1 MPSDLTTCLRF
12 FCPFAIRRL
21 SQVGAGPMSGKE
33 VHMIHIEDRH
43 VYRGPGIYV
52 GREMPA
58 LGLKGS
64 VLGNRCEG
72 RTREER
78 VANFRSWLWEKM
90 QLRGEEYRELRRIAD
105 LTLHSDVILIC
116 WCFPKLCHAMVIRSA
131 VEFLLS
137 PEGQL
142 WEQQAASGE
151 L

>member
-1 MPSDLTTCLRF
+1 MT
-12 FCPFAIRRL
+12 
-21 SQVGAGPMSGKE
+21 GKE

-105 LTLHSDVILIC
+105 LCRRKIKSFTAKAVSSLFSY
-116 WCFPKLCHAMVIRSA
+116 CH
-131 VEFLLS
+131 
-137 PEGQL
+137 
-142 WEQQAASGE
+142 
-151 L
+151 